1 MMNNVVPFLDLNI
14 SHNKMEEE
22 FVSVFQQALRT
33 GRFIG
38 GPMVED
44 FEREFSQ
51 YCDTKHCIGVGSGTD
66 ALRFALRAAGV
77 QQGDIVIT
85 VPNTFIATTEAI
97 TQVGAL
103 PVFVDIDEE
112 TYNMNVEEVREYL
125 EVECVFNEETGKLI
139 KRNTKS
145 PVTAIVPVHLYGQM
159 ADMDPILELAERYKL
174 IIVED
179 ACQAHGAEYFSRKD
193 GQWKKAGSMG
203 TVSAFSFYAG
213 KNLGAFGEGGA
224 VTTNHDN
231 IAHKV
236 KMLRDHGQEKK
247 YIHEIEGYN
256 GRLDAIQAG
265 ILGVKL
271 KYLSGW
277 NEQRRERAEKYNEL
291 LSDLDEIKVPYEP
304 EWTKTVYHLYVIRVR
319 DRHDLQRYLSEN
331 GIATGL
337 HYPVPLHLQK
347 AYSNLG
353 YTKGSFPLSEK
364 AASEILSL
372 PMYPGLSEKQQQRVV
387 EKIKEFRNIGA
398 RLKA

>member
-1 MMNNVVPFLDLNI
+1 MIPFLDLNI
-14 SHNKMEEE
+14 SHKKMEEE
-22 FVSVFQQALRT
+22 FVDVFRQALST

-38 GPMVED
+38 GPMVENFEGD
-44 FEREFSQ
+44 FAR
-51 YCDTKHCIGVGSGTD
+51 YCNTKHSIGVASGTD
-66 ALRFALRAAGV
+66 ALRFALQAAGV
-77 QQGDIVIT
+77 KRGDMVIT

-97 TQVGAL
+97 TQVGAI
-103 PVFVDIDEE
+103 PVFIDIDEK
-112 TYNMNVEEVREYL
+112 TYNIDVGKLREYL
-125 EVECVFNEETGKLI
+125 EDKCEISAETGRLI
-139 KRNTKS
+139 NRKTKS
-145 PVTAIVPVHLYGQM
+145 PVTTIVPVHLYGQPS
-159 ADMDPILELAERYKL
+159 DMDPIIELAEKYKM

-193 GQWKKAGSMG
+193 ERWKKAGSIG
-203 TVSAFSFYAG
+203 TASAFSFYAG

-231 IAHKV
+231 VAHKIR
-236 KMLRDHGQEKK
+236 MLREHGQEKK

-277 NEQRRERAEKYNEL
+277 NEQRRERVEKYNEL

-304 EWTKTVYHLYVIRVR
+304 EWTKSVYHLYVIRSTKR
-319 DRHDLQRYLSEN
+319 DDLQNYLTEN
-331 GIATGL
+331 QIATGL

-353 YTKGSFPLSEK
+353 YKKGSFPVSEK
-364 AASEILSL
+364 VASEILSL
-372 PMYPGLSEKQQQRVV
+372 PMYPDISESQQNKVV
-387 EKIKEFRNIGA
+387 EKIKVWIMCRA
-398 RLKA
+398 